1 MHDAPNPHT
10 HDDDNDDFDDLD
22 GSFLF
27 APDTAGLLVVD
38 IQEKLWPF
46 IHDKEGVLKRA
57 LQAIEIAGRLELP
70 ILVTEQYVKGLGTTI
85 PEVRKALDAFGA
97 YEPIEKTAFSCFG
110 EPAFEAAFA
119 ESGIETLA
127 LVGIEGHVCV
137 MQTALEALDRGID
150 VFYLAEAVG
159 SRDPRHKEEAVRRV
173 VGSGAVVGSV
183 EMFAFEAMRSSRHPA
198 FRAVQ
203 KVIL

>member
-1 MHDAPNPHT
+1 MHDAPYPHD
-10 HDDDNDDFDDLD
+10 HDGDDLDDLD

-27 APDTAGLLVVD
+27 EPDTAGLLVVD
-38 IQEKLWPF
+38 VQEKLWPF
-46 IHDKEGVLKRA
+46 IHGREEILERT
-57 LQAIEIAGRLELP
+57 LQAIEVAGHLGLP
-70 ILVTEQYVKGLGTTI
+70 ILVTEQYVKGLGPTI
-85 PEVRKALDAFGA
+85 PEVRAALERFDAFR
-97 YEPIEKTAFSCFG
+97 PIEKTAFSCFG
-110 EPAFEAAFA
+110 EPAFAAAFA

-150 VFYLAEAVG
+150 VFYIAEAVG

-173 VGSGAVVGSV
+173 LHSGAVIGSV

-203 KVIL
+203 KVIV

>member
-10 HDDDNDDFDDLD
+10 HDDDEDLDDLD

-27 APDTAGLLVVD
+27 DPDTAGLLVVD

-46 IHDKEGVLKRA
+46 IHDKENVLKRT
-57 LQAIEIAGRLELP
+57 LQAIEVAGRLELP

-85 PEVRKALDAFGA
+85 PEVRAALEKLGA
-97 YEPIEKTAFSCFG
+97 YTPIEKVAFSCFG

-137 MQTALEALDRGID
+137 MQTALEALDREID
-150 VFYLAEAVG
+150 VFYVAEAVG

-173 VGSGAVVGSV
+173 LHCGAVVGSV
-183 EMFAFEAMRSSRHPA
+183 EMFAFEAMRTAKHPA
-198 FRAVQ
+198 FKNVQ
-203 KVIL
+203 KAIL

>member
-1 MHDAPNPHT
+1 MT
-10 HDDDNDDFDDLD
+10 DNDIDRDFDDLEP
-22 GSFLF
+22 SFLF
-27 APDTAGLLVVD
+27 EPDTAGLLVVD

-46 IHDKEGVLKRA
+46 IHDKENVLLRA
-57 LQAIEIAGRLELP
+57 LQAIEIAGRLGLP
-70 ILVTEQYVKGLGTTI
+70 ILVTEQYVKGLGPTI
-85 PEVRKALDAFGA
+85 PEVKAALEKASA
-97 YEPIEKTAFSCFG
+97 HAPIEKTAFSCFG
-110 EPAFEAAFA
+110 EPAFEAAFG

-137 MQTALEALDRGID
+137 MQTALEALDRGVD
-150 VFYLAEAVG
+150 VFCLAEAIG
-159 SRDPRHKEEAVRRV
+159 SRDPRHKEEAIRRV
-173 VGSGAVVGSV
+173 QDCGAVVGSV

>member
-10 HDDDNDDFDDLD
+10 HDDDDDLDDLD

-27 APDTAGLLVVD
+27 DPDTAGLLVVD
-38 IQEKLWPF
+38 VQEKLWPF
-46 IHDKEGVLKRA
+46 IHNKEAVLKRT
-57 LQAIEIAGRLELP
+57 LQAIEVAGHLELP
-70 ILVTEQYVKGLGTTI
+70 ILVTEQYVKGLGPTI
-85 PEVRKALDAFGA
+85 PEVRAALERFAA
-97 YEPIEKTAFSCFG
+97 YQPIEKTAFSCFG
-110 EPAFEAAFA
+110 EPAFETAFA

-137 MQTALEALDRGID
+137 MQTALAALDREID

-159 SRDPRHKEEAVRRV
+159 SRDPRHKEEALRRV
-173 VGSGAVVGSV
+173 LHCGAVVGSV
-183 EMFAFEAMRSSRHPA
+183 EMFAFEAMRTSKHPA